1 MSSEILAKKRMGWL
15 DIAKTIAM
23 VTVVTVHSTK
33 EFSLPMLVC
42 VSFCMQIFAA
52 SAGVTIKKIDWK
64 DIPKATWR
72 DCKQLFIP
80 YSVCYVVMQFLLGYT
95 GREEALPFYKYLLG
109 IFTDDNPGMIWFLSA
124 LFWGRLIYRVLL
136 HIPSEWGRIISVIV
150 CTIIGMVLGNNF
162 NVILRID
169 VALVC
174 LLFIEEGY
182 QIGRLTKAIPGV
194 LNKPKWYYAVVFV
207 GIVIWTIIVPGMQ
220 STTSFAS
227 IGARYNPFPGFL
239 AAPVILPAMFLLA
252 EALEKVKYVG
262 SFMEWFGRNTYTFFF
277 IHFFDEF
284 WIMKITPGFLD
295 RSVLW
300 AIYRLCVDGAI
311 FLGIMGVKYLWNA
324 KIAGRMASSK

>member
-1 MSSEILAKKRMGWL
+1 MSGDTTTKKRMGWL

-64 DIPKATWR
+64 DIPSATWK

-80 YSVCYVVMQFLLGYT
+80 YAICYVIMQFLLGYT
-95 GREEALPFYKYLLG
+95 GRKVAKPFYMYLLG
-109 IFTDDNPGMIWFLSA
+109 IFIDDNPGMIWFLSA
-124 LFWGRLIYRVLL
+124 LFWGRLMYRVLL
-136 HIPSEWGRIISVIV
+136 HIPHEVGRIITVIA
-150 CTIIGMVLGNNF
+150 CTITGIILGNYF
-162 NVILRID
+162 NVPLRID
-169 VALVC
+169 VAMVC

-182 QIGRLTKAIPGV
+182 QIGRLIKNNPGV
-194 LNKPKWYYAVVFV
+194 LNKPKWYYAIVLV
-207 GIVIWTIIVPGMQ
+207 GIIIWAIIVPGLH
-220 STTSFAS
+220 STISFAS

-239 AAPVILPAMFLLA
+239 AAPVILPLMFLLA
-252 EALEKVKYVG
+252 EAFESVKYVG
-262 SFMEWFGRNTYTFFF
+262 QFMEWFGRNTYTFFF

-284 WIMKITPGFLD
+284 WILKVTPGFLD

-300 AIYRLCVDGAI
+300 ACYRMCVDGAI
-311 FLGIMGVKYLWNA
+311 FLIVIGMLSLIKRRRGK
-324 KIAGRMASSK
+324 

>member
-1 MSSEILAKKRMGWL
+1 MELAKSSKKRMGWL

-64 DIPKATWR
+64 DIPMATWR
-72 DCKQLFIP
+72 DCRQLFIP
-80 YSVCYVVMQFLLGYT
+80 YAICYVVMQFLLGYT
-95 GREEALPFYKYLLG
+95 DREPALPFYRYLVG
-109 IFTDDNPGMIWFLSA
+109 IFTDADPGMIWFLSA
-124 LFWGRLIYRVLL
+124 LFWGRLMYRVLMY
-136 HIPSEWGRIISVIV
+136 IQSEWGRVIAVIACTLLGII
-150 CTIIGMVLGNNF
+150 LGNYF
-162 NVILRID
+162 NVFLRID
-169 VALVC
+169 VAMVC

-182 QIGRLTKAIPGV
+182 QIGRLTKTMPGV
-194 LNKPKWYYAVVFV
+194 LNKPKWYYAVVLL
-207 GIVIWTIIVPGMQ
+207 GIVAWSIIVPGLQ
-220 STTSFAS
+220 STVSFAS

-239 AAPVILPAMFLLA
+239 AAPVILPAIFLLA
-252 EALEKVKYVG
+252 EAIEKVKYVG

-284 WIMKITPGFLD
+284 WILKVTPGFID

-300 AIYRLCVDGAI
+300 ALYRMCVDGAI
-311 FLGIMGVKYLWNA
+311 FLVVMSIKYLWNKKNSDRA
-324 KIAGRMASSK
+324 TRK